1 MNKRIL
7 EYLSVVM
14 TDTCTTCYGQ
24 GDRCVCDKE
33 VNKKHNEHTFIETYE
48 EVDEA
53 EEDRIGMSRDRLIRC
68 DHCSQFACI
77 CGDYDDDVD
86 DTEVVVENK
95 NA

>member
-33 VNKKHNEHTFIETYE
+33 VHTERYE

-53 EEDRIGMSRDRLIRC
+53 EEDRIGMSRDCLIRC
-68 DHCSQFACI
+68 DHCREYACI
-77 CGDYDDDVD
+77 CGDYDDDVVD
-86 DTEVVVENK
+86 DTEAVAENK
-95 NA
+95 ND